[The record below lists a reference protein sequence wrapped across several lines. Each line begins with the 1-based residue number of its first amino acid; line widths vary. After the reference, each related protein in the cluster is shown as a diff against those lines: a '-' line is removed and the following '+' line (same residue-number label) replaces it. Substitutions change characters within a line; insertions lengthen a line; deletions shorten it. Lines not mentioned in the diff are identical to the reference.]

1 MTRTISLTER
11 EERVLRL
18 IIQHFI
24 LKATPIGSRHLSRH
38 YKLNL
43 SPATIRNVMADLE
56 EMGLL
61 SHPHTSAG
69 RVPTD
74 LGYRLYVNDLMESTS
89 LTEREKESIEQ
100 EFEETSGEINDIL
113 IVTARVLSQISK
125 LLGVILAPSL
135 DEGVL
140 ERIDIVRV
148 AEGRA
153 FVIIT
158 VRMGLVKT
166 IMVEISQPLMEEQV
180 RNISGALNSRL
191 AGLTLEQVKTE
202 IATRVGDLPE
212 GHTELVRFFVDT
224 AEKLFT
230 FSGPQEIRI
239 GPTAQVIS
247 QPEFADVKKLRSIIE
262 LVEDKDIIVHLL
274 TPSPS
279 EEEKVR
285 VTIGGENPDKRA
297 KTLSVLT
304 SAYEASGV
312 HGTLGVIGPTRMNYP
327 RLVSLVNYTAK
338 TIAKHL
344 KKDS

>member
-1 MTRTISLTER
+1 MPRTVSLSER
-11 EERVLRL
+11 EQRVLRL
-18 IIQHFI
+18 VVQHFI
-24 LKATPIGSRHLSRH
+24 LTAMPVGSRQLARR
-38 YKLNL
+38 YKLGL
-43 SPATIRNVMADLE
+43 SPATLRNVMGDLE

-74 LGYRLYVNDLMESTS
+74 IGYRVYVNELMENTE
-89 LTEREKESIEQ
+89 LTAREKESIEQ
-100 EFEETSGEINDIL
+100 EFEEAAGEVDDIL

-125 LLGVILAPSL
+125 LLGIVLAPTL
-135 DEGVL
+135 DEGIL
-140 ERIDIVRV
+140 EHIDIVRV

-153 FVIIT
+153 LVIIT
-158 VRMGLVKT
+158 VRLGLVKT
-166 IMVEISQPLMEEQV
+166 IMVEISQPLTEEQM
-180 RNISGALNSRL
+180 RRIARELNARL

-212 GHTELVRFFVDT
+212 GRTELVRFFVDS

-230 FSGPQEIRI
+230 FAGPHDIRI

-247 QPEFADVKKLRSIIE
+247 QPEFADVKRMRGIIE

-274 TPSPS
+274 TAMSA

-285 VTIGGENPDKRA
+285 VTIGGENPEKRA

-304 SAYEASGV
+304 SRYEASGV
-312 HGTLGVIGPTRMNYP
+312 RGTLGVIGPTRMHYSK
-327 RLVSLVNYTAK
+327 LVSLVDYTAK

-344 KKDS
+344 KKEP

>member
-1 MTRTISLTER
+1 MAKSISLSER
-11 EERVLRL
+11 EGQVLRF

-24 LKATPIGSRHLSRH
+24 LKATPVGSRHLSRR
-38 YKLNL
+38 YKLGL

-69 RVPTD
+69 RIPTD
-74 LGYRLYVNDLMESTS
+74 LGYRVYVNELMETTS
-89 LTEREKESIEQ
+89 LSERDKEAIEQ
-100 EFEETSGEINDIL
+100 EFEETSGEMNEIL
-113 IVTARVLSQISK
+113 LVTARVLSQISK
-125 LLGVILAPSL
+125 LLGVVLAPSL
-135 DEGVL
+135 DEGIL

-153 FVIIT
+153 FIIIT
-158 VRMGLVKT
+158 VHSGLVKT
-166 IMVEISQPLMEEQV
+166 IMVEISQPLTDERLRAIGNV
-180 RNISGALNSRL
+180 LNSRL
-191 AGLTLEQVKTE
+191 AGLSLEQVKKE
-202 IATRVGDLPE
+202 IAIRIGDLAE
-212 GHTELVRFFVDT
+212 GRTELVRFFLDS

-247 QPEFADVKKLRSIIE
+247 QPEFADVKKLRGIIE

-274 TPSPS
+274 SSVS
-279 EEEKVR
+279 EEEEGVR
-285 VTIGGENPDKRA
+285 VTIGGENPEKRA

-304 SAYEASGV
+304 SGYEASGI
-312 HGTLGVIGPTRMNYP
+312 HGTLGVIGPTRMNYS
-327 RLVSLVNYTAK
+327 RLVSLVDYTAK

-344 KKDS
+344 KKES